1 MCRDGRHTHVKND
14 IRGLVST
21 VSYQKL
27 TNMMGYFLEIFDY

>member
-1 MCRDGRHTHVKND
+1 MCTDGWHNHVKND

-21 VSYQKL
+21 GSYQKL